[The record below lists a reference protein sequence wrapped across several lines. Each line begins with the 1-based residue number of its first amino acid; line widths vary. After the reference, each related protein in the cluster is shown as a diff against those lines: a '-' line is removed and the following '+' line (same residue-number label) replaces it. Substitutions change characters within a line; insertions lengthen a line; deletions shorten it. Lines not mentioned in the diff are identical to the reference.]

1 MDAVKGSVA
10 GVAPGSLVSPA
21 PLRKLMGVQAS
32 SSSNAV
38 QQKIAAIAESQM
50 KDADAEESP
59 DDIDLD
65 VLREFLAL
73 DEDGFE
79 NVE

>member
-1 MDAVKGSVA
+1 
-10 GVAPGSLVSPA
+10 
-21 PLRKLMGVQAS
+21 MGVQT
-32 SSSNAV
+32 SSNPV
-38 QQKIAAIAESQM
+38 QQKVAAATECPTSN
-50 KDADAEESP
+50 ADVEESP